1 MAEAFGLAANIISI
15 VHITSQVIKRLNDF
29 KNTADGVPRALQAL
43 SNELPTLKLTLSKVH
58 KADEE
63 GCIPDDSKAAL
74 KPLLAGL
81 EAEISAIAEII
92 ENMRPRNSSILA
104 RNFKAIKS
112 LRYDDDI
119 KHHEQVIR
127 GYVSTLSL
135 ERIVSGPGKDLAG
148 RS

>member
-1 MAEAFGLAANIISI
+1 
-15 VHITSQVIKRLNDF
+15 
-29 KNTADGVPRALQAL
+29 
-43 SNELPTLKLTLSKVH
+43 LKLTLSKVRQ
-58 KADEE
+58 ADEA

-74 KPLLAGL
+74 KPLLTGL

-92 ENMRPRNSSILA
+92 ENMRPRNSSTLA

-135 ERIVSGPGKDLAG
+135 ERIVSGPGKDLAS
-148 RS
+148 RW